1 VMYGLWG
8 LMLLSLSKFL
18 IVVDEDVNVQDLNA
32 VLFHVGSNV
41 DPRRDT
47 VIVDGPLDALDHS
60 ADHFAY
66 GAKMG
71 IDATRKDPVLDRFPR
86 EWPQDIQMTPEI
98 VELVDRKWRSYG
110 IER

>member
-1 VMYGLWG
+1 MCGLWG
-8 LMLLSLSKFL
+8 LMLMSLSKFV
-18 IVVDEDVNVQDLNA
+18 IVVDADVNVQDLSE

-47 VIVDGPLDALDHS
+47 VVVDGALDALDHS

-86 EWPQDIQMTPEI
+86 EWPQDIKMTPEI
-98 VELVDRKWRSYG
+98 VELVDRKWRQYG
-110 IER
+110 L